1 MAASVFIDGGGRTRS
16 AYSSELRN
24 AGIEKDK
31 KMNFLMIF
39 VAGLG
44 LLNLLDLI
52 YVHLRLKEIK
62 DSHYILNRD
71 IFEVGNDLIS
81 AEFRIDE
88 LEEKIGKKQNYSQPA
103 RTSQGLKNSQMFIKS
118 SLFNLDI
125 PKDGP
130 VNQQAMQDLFD
141 ELTKRRWWKK
151 PDQG

>member
-1 MAASVFIDGGGRTRS
+1 
-16 AYSSELRN
+16 
-24 AGIEKDK
+24 
-31 KMNFLMIF
+31 MNFLIVF
-39 VAGLG
+39 AAGLG
-44 LLNLLDLI
+44 ALNLLGL
-52 YVHLRLKEIK
+52 VHVLRLVKKVK

-88 LEEKIGKKQNYSQPA
+88 LEEKFEKRKNYTQPA

-125 PKDGP
+125 PKDGN

-141 ELTKRRWWKK
+141 ELTRRRWWKK

>member
-1 MAASVFIDGGGRTRS
+1 
-16 AYSSELRN
+16 
-24 AGIEKDK
+24 
-31 KMNFLMIF
+31 
-39 VAGLG
+39 
-44 LLNLLDLI
+44 
-52 YVHLRLKEIK
+52 
-62 DSHYILNRD
+62 LNRD

>member
-1 MAASVFIDGGGRTRS
+1 
-16 AYSSELRN
+16 
-24 AGIEKDK
+24 
-31 KMNFLMIF
+31 
-39 VAGLG
+39 
-44 LLNLLDLI
+44 
-52 YVHLRLKEIK
+52 VHLRLKEIK

-88 LEEKIGKKQNYSQPA
+88 LEEKIEKKQNYSQPA